1 MDVTEIMLPGV
12 GMRYEFETKH
22 GERMGLIAYRDGRM
36 DLVAYSDDDPDECI
50 GMVRL
55 DRFEVETMAEIMGA
69 PRITSRVADLTK
81 EIPGLVSAQIDVLP
95 ESRYVGKSLGD
106 TKCRTRT
113 GTSIVAIVRGD
124 HVLSSPQ
131 PEDVLQAGDVLVV
144 IGTETGVDAVRV
156 LVGAVA

>member
-12 GMRYEFETKH
+12 GMRYEFTTKH

-36 DLVAYSDDDPDECI
+36 DLVAYADDDPDECI

-55 DRFEVETMAEIMGA
+55 DRYEVEAVAEIMGA

-81 EIPGLVSAQIDVLP
+81 EIPGLVSAQIDVP
-95 ESRYVGKSLGD
+95 PGSRFAGKPLGD

-113 GTSIVAIVRGD
+113 GTSIVAVVRGD
-124 HVLSSPQ
+124 HVVSSPQ
-131 PEDVLQAGDVLVV
+131 PEDILLADDVLVV
-144 IGTETGVDAVRV
+144 IGTESGVDAVRM
-156 LVGAVA
+156 LVGSLA